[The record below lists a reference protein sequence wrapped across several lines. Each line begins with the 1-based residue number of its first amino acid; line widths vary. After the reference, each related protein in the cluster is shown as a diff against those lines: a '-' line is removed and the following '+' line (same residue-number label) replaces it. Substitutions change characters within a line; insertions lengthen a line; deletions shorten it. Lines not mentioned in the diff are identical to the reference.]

1 MKIRNL
7 ILSIFLLVSMPAYAS
22 MKVIVNGMVCSFCAQ
37 GIEKSISK
45 MDGIKSIYIDLKG
58 KVVVIEAKQ
67 GKALD
72 EGLIVQEIK
81 DSGYEV
87 VKVDYIPQTVAEF
100 KAGLKDK
107 K

>member
-1 MKIRNL
+1 MNIRT
-7 ILSIFLLVSMPAYAS
+7 LLLCTLLFMYLPAHAS
-22 MKVIVNGMVCSFCAQ
+22 MKVVVNGMVCSFCAQ

-45 MDGIKSIYIDLKG
+45 MDATKSIYIDLKS
-58 KVVVIEAKQ
+58 KIVVIEPKQ
-67 GKALD
+67 GKTLD

-81 DSGYEV
+81 DSGYDV
-87 VKVDYIPQTVAEF
+87 VKVEYIPQSVADF

>member
-1 MKIRNL
+1 
-7 ILSIFLLVSMPAYAS
+7 
-22 MKVIVNGMVCSFCAQ
+22 MKVVVNGMVCSFCAQ

-58 KVVVIEAKQ
+58 KVVVIEAKP

-72 EGLIVQEIK
+72 EGSIVQEIK

-87 VKVDYIPQTVAEF
+87 VKVEYIPQTVAEF